1 MNYKGIVA
9 MIISGTLGGGFMLI
23 IVGMAWRDKQ
33 LTPTGGEVL
42 ISLVSGLLVGL
53 GYYMGSRNE

>member
-1 MNYKGIVA
+1 